1 MPPKKQKKNPDE
13 DYKPEA
19 KKRGRPRDKVEN
31 PDNLTESDKKVSY
44 DQMLLNCIQ
53 KEKNRL
59 RQKESRQ
66 KRKDGD
72 SKINSRERPEESGL
86 IFSETHSDNDEAV
99 QAELVENPANPEL
112 GADGDEQKLD
122 L

>member
-1 MPPKKQKKNPDE
+1 MPPKRQKKNLDE
-13 DYKPEA
+13 DYNPEGR
-19 KKRGRPRDKVEN
+19 KRGRPEKQVEN
-31 PDNLTESDKKVSY
+31 PDNLDEVEKKVRN
-44 DQMLLNCIQ
+44 DRMLLNCIQ

-112 GADGDEQKLD
+112 GADGDDHKLD
-122 L
+122 H